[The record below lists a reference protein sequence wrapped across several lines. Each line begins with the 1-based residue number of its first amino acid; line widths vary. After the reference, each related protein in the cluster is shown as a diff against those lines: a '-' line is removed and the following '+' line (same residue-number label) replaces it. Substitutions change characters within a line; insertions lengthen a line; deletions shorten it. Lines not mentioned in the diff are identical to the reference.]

1 MVEVMA
7 INDASGSGGER
18 NGAMSGEEMVRPM
31 AKAMAKA
38 HRSSL
43 TVCVV
48 VHE

>member
-7 INDASGSGGER
+7 INDASGSGCER
-18 NGAMSGEEMVRPM
+18 NSAMGGEEMVRAM

-38 HRSSL
+38 HLGSL